1 MANSHITEEARVP
14 LVTSQVTLML
24 LSCLVTHTS
33 ITQSLH
39 VHHFLITTQR
49 QVSIKNSLVGGK
61 EINSCDWR
69 SVGGTTRVVKE
80 INSEDSS

>member
-1 MANSHITEEARVP
+1 MANSRITQEARVS
-14 LVTSQVTLML
+14 LVTSPATLML
-24 LSCLVTHTS
+24 LSLLVTHTS

-61 EINSCDWR
+61 EINSCDWC

-80 INSEDSS
+80 ISSEDSS